1 MISIKSLLVL
11 LTVSVCLVPAEWA
24 FPQDLKAEPVETW
37 VTATGT
43 AAGDNENAKDEAT
56 KTALRTAV
64 EQACGVFI
72 RAQSKTENYQAVYDK
87 VLADTVGYVIK
98 YNVVGNPIVED
109 GNTTVKVKA
118 LVSTRKFEESWA
130 DIAHTVNQENNPR
143 VIIAVAEATSW
154 TATGPKYIIDQAG
167 AVQSALEDYFIS
179 RGLTLMDR
187 ETTINVSKRDLL
199 LAVIKDDA
207 KEVAALG
214 ARFHADVVVTGQA
227 TASRG
232 NEITVAD
239 QKMYQYV
246 ATVTL
251 RVIQTDSGR
260 LLASKTFGPTTAT
273 VLQRTGGE
281 SKALAKLAKD
291 SSPKI
296 LSAVI
301 EAWRKRANVSRT
313 VTLSVS
319 GMDFEGWKSFKVV
332 AEKIDGVQAI
342 RLRDITESIANID
355 VEYKFTNENLADRL
369 TELKDPKLKVQEI
382 TANRIKLA
390 VVKLDDSTSPS
401 ETPQSN

>member
-11 LTVSVCLVPAEWA
+11 LVVSLCLVPAEWA
-24 FPQDLKAEPVETW
+24 FSQNVRAEPVETW

-72 RAQSKTENYQAVYDK
+72 RAQSRTENYRAVYDK
-87 VLADTVGYVIK
+87 VLANTVGYVIK
-98 YNVVGNPIVED
+98 YNVVGQPIVED
-109 GNTTVKVKA
+109 GNTTVKVRA
-118 LVSTRKFEESWA
+118 LVSTRKFRESWA
-130 DIAHTVNQENNPR
+130 DIAHTVNRENNPR

-154 TATGPKYIIDQAG
+154 TTAGRPTYVTDQAG
-167 AVQSALEDYFIS
+167 AVQSRLEDYFIS
-179 RGLTLMDR
+179 KGLTLMDR

-227 TASRG
+227 TARLG
-232 NEITVAD
+232 KEITVAD
-239 QKMYQYV
+239 QKLYQYV
-246 ATVTL
+246 ATLTL

-260 LLASKTFGPTTAT
+260 LLASKTFGPKTAT
-273 VLQRTGGE
+273 VLQRVGGE
-281 SKALAKLAKD
+281 SKALSELAKG

-332 AEKIDGVQAI
+332 ADKIDGVQAI

-355 VEYKFTNENLADRL
+355 VEYKFTNENLAERL
-369 TELKDPKLKVQEI
+369 TELKDPILKVQEI
-382 TANRIKLA
+382 TANRIKLIVA
-390 VVKLDDSTSPS
+390 
-401 ETPQSN
+401 EN